1 MLFINIIGGERM
13 ISEEMCTTIKTL
25 FEKGYNISQI
35 ARMLNIDRKTV
46 RKKLN
51 ESNKPLKE
59 KTRVSILDPYKE
71 YIEIEAQKGI
81 QAKRIF
87 HDLIRDYGYSGSYDT
102 VKKYIHDL
110 R

>member
-1 MLFINIIGGERM
+1 M

-51 ESNKPLKE
+51 GTTTPKYTRRSGECSYPWIRSSLSNC
-59 KTRVSILDPYKE
+59 
-71 YIEIEAQKGI
+71 
-81 QAKRIF
+81 RIYF
-87 HDLIRDYGYSGSYDT
+87 T
-102 VKKYIHDL
+102 FT
-110 R
+110 